1 MIVYDCPTQLSNIK
15 YFANEISCQVLTCNI
30 VVSVSGLHNRAN
42 AGDGSPAAKHEQH
55 HHGPGQGPHLHTGQ
69 EDNYNNMNYNQD
81 LTY

>member
-1 MIVYDCPTQLSNIK
+1 M
-15 YFANEISCQVLTCNI
+15 
-30 VVSVSGLHNRAN
+30 VVSVPGLHNRAK

-55 HHGPGQGPHLHTGQ
+55 HHGPGQGSHLHTGQ

>member
-1 MIVYDCPTQLSNIK
+1 M
-15 YFANEISCQVLTCNI
+15 
-30 VVSVSGLHNRAN
+30 VVSVPGLHNRAK